1 MLRSLLYLL
10 PLFMPLISSAGDT
23 RDLGPAASTAVHSER
38 RVALV
43 IGNGGYKSGALR
55 NPPSDA
61 RAVARKLEELGFE
74 VELKT
79 DLDQNA
85 MKKAIIDFGQ
95 KLEAGGIGLFY
106 YAGHGIQHGGR
117 NYLIPLKSD
126 INDEAYLD
134 VMAVDVNLVLAG
146 MAAAQNRLNI
156 VILDAC
162 RNNPFET
169 RMRGQSRGLAQ
180 LDAPSGTFVAFATG
194 PGEVAE
200 DGSGR
205 NSTFTASLVAQ
216 MDTPGAELE
225 REFKSVRQDVFDA
238 TDGVQTPWTN
248 SSVLGD
254 FYFAPGQNPPS
265 SSSPS
270 ATRVDVSGDADRV
283 VLVNFSGSY
292 ELPAEVPAGVYG
304 IRATFDGD
312 EMRLGQATVSED
324 AEALVVSC
332 DARFTMCQI
341 DEP

>member
-146 MAAAQNRLNI
+146 MAAA
-156 VILDAC
+156 
-162 RNNPFET
+162 
-169 RMRGQSRGLAQ
+169 RGLAQ

-225 REFKSVRQDVFDA
+225 RVFKSVRQDVFDA